1 MIELIHARIARD
13 ISERQFAAAPRATE
27 PEPVAQRAPARAA
40 EPEPIAPRAPVR
52 RGTVRVLRRLADRL
66 EPAPRCAPQS

>member
-1 MIELIHARIARD
+1 MLDMFVNARIARD
-13 ISERQFAAAPRATE
+13 LSARQFANGPRRSARIVE
-27 PEPVAQRAPARAA
+27 PEVT
-40 EPEPIAPRAPVR
+40 APRAPVR